1 MQEFLD
7 LRTLSINNIL
17 MSASFAACLLVYA
30 SYNSK
35 FGGTKHIAYAFLL
48 SGCAFLLIGF
58 RGYIP
63 DAISIILS
71 NSLLVLSV
79 ACIHLGFIYFYQF
92 EPHKIRQ
99 FHGILILLMILLA
112 CIFTYIED
120 NVNARI
126 ILVSIFLSMQCIHI
140 SKTLLS
146 AHNKAN
152 ITLSIGYIL
161 FALFFLAR
169 AVLTFFEEPLSDF
182 MKAGFLHSLSI
193 IVFELLVAVTA
204 FGFVWTVN
212 QKVQMILSDQASHD
226 PLTKALNRRALEEIV
241 NTELSRSLR
250 NRLPLSIMMLDL
262 DYFKH
267 VNDTYGHGQGDSVLV
282 QVAEL
287 LMRNTRQY
295 DSIARIGGE
304 EFIILLPETTID
316 QANVMAE
323 NLRVKI
329 AEHNY
334 SSQENNNG
342 IKVTASFGI
351 TGLDLEKDSWL
362 HMLERADKG
371 LYKAKTS
378 GRNRVVMYNANNQDA
393 DSLSAR

>member
-35 FGGTKHIAYAFLL
+35 FLGIKQTAYAFLL

-58 RGYIP
+58 RGYVP

-71 NSLLVLSV
+71 NSLLVLSI
-79 ACIHLGFIYFYQF
+79 AYIHLGFVYFYQF
-92 EPHKIRQ
+92 EPHKVKQ
-99 FHGILILLMILLA
+99 FHGILTLLMTLLA
-112 CIFTYIED
+112 CIFTYLED
-120 NVNARI
+120 SVNARI
-126 ILVSIFLSMQCIHI
+126 IAVSLIVSMQCIYI

-146 AHNKAN
+146 AHNWAN
-152 ITLSIGYIL
+152 ITLSIGYLL
-161 FALFFLAR
+161 FALFFFIR
-169 AVLTFFEEPLSDF
+169 ATLTLFEDPLSDF
-182 MKAGFLHSLSI
+182 MQAGFLHSLSI
-193 IVFELLVAVTA
+193 VIFELLVAVTA
-204 FGFVWTVN
+204 FGFVWIVSHR
-212 QKVQMILSDQASHD
+212 VQMILSDQASHD
-226 PLTKALNRRALEEIV
+226 PLTKVLNRRALEEVV
-241 NTELSRSLR
+241 NTELSRSIR
-250 NRLPLSIMMLDL
+250 NHLPLSLIMLDI
-262 DYFKH
+262 DHFKH
-267 VNDTYGHGQGDSVLV
+267 VNDTYGHGQGDNVLV
-282 QVAEL
+282 QLAEV

-316 QANVMAE
+316 QANTMAE
-323 NLRVKI
+323 NLRLKI

-334 SSQENNNG
+334 SSQNEV

-351 TGLDLEKDSWL
+351 TELGLEKDSWL
-362 HMLERADKG
+362 KILERADKG

-378 GRNRVVMYNANNQDA
+378 GRNRVIMCNADNQDA
-393 DSLSAR
+393 DPINAG